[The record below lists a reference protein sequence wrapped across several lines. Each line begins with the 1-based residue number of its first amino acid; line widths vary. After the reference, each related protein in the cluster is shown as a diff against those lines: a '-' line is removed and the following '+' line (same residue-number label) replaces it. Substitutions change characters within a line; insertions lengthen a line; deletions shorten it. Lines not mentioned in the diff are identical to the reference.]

1 MSVVSGRL
9 VAGMP
14 PWGQPSALDSEVAQL
29 ANPPGIDKSPAGT
42 AKSGFQRRG
51 PRMAEEIAGAETVRV
66 IDPDNV
72 GEIFVTGG
80 CNVSRAGNYIK
91 ILLTVSREDPE
102 ALMANRMQAPSLV
115 VVSRAIMEAGTAL
128 ALA

>member
-1 MSVVSGRL
+1 
-9 VAGMP
+9 
-14 PWGQPSALDSEVAQL
+14 
-29 ANPPGIDKSPAGT
+29 
-42 AKSGFQRRG
+42 
-51 PRMAEEIAGAETVRV
+51 MAEEIAGAETVRV

-128 ALA
+128 ALAQSILIQLGVSGKAPIEPDLTRN